1 MSTPNKPIRTVVFPV
16 AGLGT
21 RFLPATKASPKE
33 MLPIVDRPLIQYAV
47 DEAAAAGAEYLVFVT
62 GRTKRAIG
70 DHFDTAT
77 ELEHELEAKG
87 KYELLDTV
95 KNTVPPG
102 LSCIYIRQGR
112 ALGLGHAVASARAAV
127 GRREPFGVILAD
139 DLIDTADQ
147 LPVLAQMAA
156 VVEEYGGSVLGVERV
171 PHQETDKY
179 GVVEGES
186 IASGITAVKGMVEKP
201 EPNEAPSNLAVVGRY
216 ILERDIFE
224 YLEQTQPDKRGEIQL
239 TDAIVAMMQERPV
252 YAYEYSGRRYDCGD
266 KLGYLKA
273 GAAYGLQHPSL
284 GPAFEAYLRELLDE
298 RSRG

>member
-1 MSTPNKPIRTVVFPV
+1 MSVARKSIRTVVFPV

-33 MLPIVDRPLIQYAV
+33 MLPVVDRPLIQYAV

-77 ELEHELEAKG
+77 ELENELEAKG
-87 KYELLDTV
+87 KYELLDMV

-102 LSCIYIRQGR
+102 LSCIYIRQGK
-112 ALGLGHAVASARAAV
+112 AFGLGHAVACARPAV

-139 DLIDTADQ
+139 DLIDTAANP
-147 LPVLAQMAA
+147 PVLAQMAEVA
-156 VVEEYGGSVLGVERV
+156 AEHGGSVLGVERV
-171 PHQETDKY
+171 PQKETDKY
-179 GVVEGES
+179 GMVEGK
-186 IASGITAVKGMVEKP
+186 AVAPGVTAVSGMIEKP
-201 EPNEAPSNLAVVGRY
+201 EPSAAPSNLAVVGRY

-224 YLEQTQPDKRGEIQL
+224 YLEQTEPDKRGEIQL
-239 TDAIVAMMQERPV
+239 TDALVAMMQDRPV
-252 YAYEYSGRRYDCGD
+252 YAYEYSGQRYDCGD

-273 GAAYGLQHPSL
+273 GVAYGLQHPEL
-284 GPAFEAYLRELLDE
+284 GTDFEAYLHQMLSE
-298 RSRG
+298 RH

>member
-1 MSTPNKPIRTVVFPV
+1 MSTPKKPVRTVVFPV

-33 MLPIVDRPLIQYAV
+33 MLPVVDRPLIQYAV

-87 KYELLDTV
+87 KYDLLDMV
-95 KNTVPPG
+95 RNTVPPG
-102 LSCIYIRQGR
+102 LSCIYIRQGK
-112 ALGLGHAVASARAAV
+112 AFGLGHAVACARAAV

-139 DLIDTADQ
+139 DLIDTADNP
-147 LPVLAQMAA
+147 PVLSQMAA
-156 VVEEYGGSVLGVERV
+156 VAAERGGSVLGVERV
-171 PHQETDKY
+171 PLEESDKY
-179 GVVEGES
+179 GVVDGES
-186 IASGITAVKGMVEKP
+186 LAPGITAVKGMVEKP
-201 EPNEAPSNLAVVGRY
+201 EPSKAPSNLAVVGRY
-216 ILERDIFE
+216 ILEREIFD
-224 YLEQTQPDKRGEIQL
+224 YLEHTQADKRGEIQL

-252 YAYEYSGRRYDCGD
+252 YAYEYIGRRYDCGD

-273 GAAYGLQHPSL
+273 GAAYGLQHPQL
-284 GPAFEAYLRELLDE
+284 GADFEAYLRDLLAQP
-298 RSRG
+298 R